1 MGIEAGEEMGS
12 EIDATICGCQR
23 MSLSCVVYNA
33 NLQSKLAGSDTTVA
47 IVGTGGN
54 KTNQLNIM
62 KNHELKKLMKKKEI
76 EVLIVC
82 FA

>member
-1 MGIEAGEEMGS
+1 MGIGAGVEVGS
-12 EIDATICGCQR
+12 GIDATRCGCPC
-23 MSLSCVVYNA
+23 MGLSYVVYNTI
-33 NLQSKLAGSDTTVA
+33 LPSKLAGSDTTVA

-62 KNHELKKLMKKKEI
+62 KNHELKKLMKKEI

-82 FA
+82 FV